1 MPPETKVWISV
12 DHCIFMA
19 LALSKGCSSRF
30 WISLLINKNHFVFL
44 CLIFAWNMYILI
56 LAEKSSRNNS
66 GSFFWYKISSHM
78 LSEIIHL
85 WCWSCST
92 YIKGLCIKGML
103 FCILMFNNLLI
114 MTDRYTELTCSGV
127 VSDLFQNNSGNS
139 ENLAATVFLLI
150 TEKCLLGLIAF
161 PLRFFTGED

>member
-1 MPPETKVWISV
+1 M
-12 DHCIFMA
+12 
-19 LALSKGCSSRF
+19 LR
-30 WISLLINKNHFVFL
+30 SLQGIIVE
-44 CLIFAWNMYILI
+44 A
-56 LAEKSSRNNS
+56 
-66 GSFFWYKISSHM
+66 FWYKISSHM
-78 LSEIIHL
+78 LAETIHL

-92 YIKGLCIKGML
+92 YIKGLCIKAML

-114 MTDRYTELTCSGV
+114 MTDRFTELTCSGV

-161 PLRFFTGED
+161 PLRFFTREETSPCSVLKQQECGHPNSHWRNTEKGLLVNFHQPLLL